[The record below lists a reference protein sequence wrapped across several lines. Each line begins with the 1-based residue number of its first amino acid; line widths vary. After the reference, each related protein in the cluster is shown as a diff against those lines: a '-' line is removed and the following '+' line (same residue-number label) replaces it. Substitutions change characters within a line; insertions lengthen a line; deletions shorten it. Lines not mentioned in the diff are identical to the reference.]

1 MFTTSA
7 SRELFNSVDNVIT
20 FKPVDFNLIRHQ
32 VRSCIARK
40 FSSVIGDKLSIQI
53 EDEALEKMFSCFTT
67 GQCSSH
73 RFLGREG
80 LTESHLM
87 DIPHGSEY
95 MLTYEDQNEDT
106 SRSRPLVL
114 RWSNEEL
121 RFSTGNDGVTRLQ
134 HCLKLWS
141 AYYGVPRSCRTRE

>member
-1 MFTTSA
+1 M
-7 SRELFNSVDNVIT
+7 
-20 FKPVDFNLIRHQ
+20 DFNPIQHQ
-32 VRSCIARK
+32 VRSCITRK
-40 FSSVIGDKLSIQI
+40 FSSIVGDKLSIQI
-53 EDEALEKMFSCFTT
+53 EDEALENMFSCFTI

-73 RFLGREG
+73 RLLGRDG

-106 SRSRPLVL
+106 SRSRLLVL

-121 RFSTGNDGVTRLQ
+121 RFVTGNDGVTHFQ
-134 HCLKLWS
+134 HCLKL
-141 AYYGVPRSCRTRE
+141 